1 MHLDVNKT
9 IQWMQLTNEK
19 IQANKDYLTSL
30 DQPIGDGDHGINM
43 ARGFQE
49 VASKLNENSY
59 TSVSDVLKDVA
70 MTLMSKVG
78 GASGPLFGTAFLK
91 LSTKLKDEES
101 IKEDSFGT
109 ALAEAVNGLKQRG
122 KAEVGEKTMIDM
134 WAPIAQLFL
143 GNSNVTADALLS
155 TADSALA
162 NIKEMTATKGRAAYF
177 KDKTV
182 GHQDPGAASTY
193 FIFEALAEVWK
204 GDSER

>member
-1 MHLDVNKT
+1 MRLDVNKT

-19 IQANKDYLTSL
+19 MQANKDYLTTL

-49 VASKLNENSY
+49 VASKLNESTY
-59 TSVSDVLKDVA
+59 TNVSDVLKDVA

-91 LSTKLKDEES
+91 LSTKLKGEES
-101 IKEDSFGT
+101 VKQDIFGT
-109 ALAEAVNGLKQRG
+109 ALTEAVNGLKQRG
-122 KAEVGEKTMIDM
+122 KAEEGEKTMVDM

-143 GNSNVTADALLS
+143 EDSNVTADTLLS
-155 TADSALA
+155 TADSALTK
-162 NIKEMTATKGRAAYF
+162 IKEMTATKGRAAYF

-193 FIFEALAEVWK
+193 LIFEALAEVWK